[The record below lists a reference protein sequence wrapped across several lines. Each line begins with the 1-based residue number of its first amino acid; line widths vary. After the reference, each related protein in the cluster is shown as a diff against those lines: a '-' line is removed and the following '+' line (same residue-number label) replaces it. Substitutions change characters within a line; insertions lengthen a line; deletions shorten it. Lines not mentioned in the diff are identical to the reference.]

1 MFKNTTR
8 KGLAVGAAIALA
20 FTGLAVT
27 PAQAAGEV
35 VLQPSSGSSYS
46 TLVDQTFALQAAA
59 SGQANLKY
67 KIDKLGT
74 FGLTIGAEA
83 AATTTLSTTSDTTA
97 ASTSFVVVP
106 LSTSATV
113 PNYITLKVTGASAAS
128 TSADVTVTAWIDS
141 TPNGII
147 DSNEFSQVR
156 TVSFKKYSDVVSVV
170 ALTQPLE
177 GDTAI
182 AGTVVLT
189 DINLNQ
195 VQSTLNADV
204 SLAGSATSSV
214 AVTAGKFSAGFSAL
228 AKTAT
233 VSAVAVI
240 GINKIGAVSPTY
252 TVTAKSVVSVTNSP
266 VVGANLVSLTVS
278 TADARINST
287 FAVKAKVSSTTSKHV
302 GVAGSMITVQVTT
315 SATLT
320 STISLTI
327 NGTTYT
333 DGTKLPTLELT
344 SDAAGEALVTITPAG
359 FAAAQTVTLITKS
372 ENNTTANYVVSQQVA
387 AYTATNDQGLY
398 LKTTLGG
405 SATIGVTVKDQFD
418 VALSR
423 ADRLAV
429 TYNGATKY
437 VGLVAGMGSV
447 ALTATTASGTLT
459 VSANV
464 QKQDTSNLNWGD
476 ATDVTDASDVN
487 LLATATAD
495 AFDTDP
501 SATTSAVISRVDAN
515 GDLTNAVRLTGSVN
529 NAGALVTIS
538 GAGLKFSV
546 SGTIVAGSVVAM
558 TGNTGDFSVD
568 VYSHTAGTATVTYTV
583 GTATKSTVVT
593 TAAAAYNTGKVIA
606 ITTNAV
612 NGYSAPGSTFR
623 ATVTLVDE
631 YGNPVAADNTTASFG
646 VTITGPGFVGTLP
659 TKTGADGS
667 AAFSVLL
674 GSADSGNIVVTAT
687 YDADGAT
694 TTVAAISA
702 TTTVTVGVAAVVVDQ
717 KVNVGS
723 FKGYVALYAK
733 GYAGQKF
740 SAIVAGK
747 WIVVE
752 SLDSGFERIVR
763 FTGAG
768 YDIDV
773 KIYIDGMQ
781 VGSTFMVTTK

>member
-464 QKQDTSNLNWGD
+464 QKQDTSTLNWGD